1 LFRHGENPSINVQ
14 NGIGVDYIMNITY
27 WSEEG
32 MRMNNRWNSFIYTCW
47 APVYDFFFNRGLFY
61 AARKRVFE
69 NVNVA
74 EGSKVLFVG
83 VGTGADLAF
92 FPLDRMKV
100 VAVDYSI
107 EMLKKAK
114 RKYPNIEFIQMDAQ
128 SLSFP
133 AHSFDMI
140 VASLV
145 VSVVPNPEKAISEMV
160 RVTKK
165 GGSVIIFDKF
175 VPKHKELSIM
185 KKIIRPFIRLLGT
198 DIGISFEKIY
208 EIVKHECHIVEDTE
222 VMVQGMYRKIVLEKY
237 NR

>member
-1 LFRHGENPSINVQ
+1 MFDQFATI
-14 NGIGVDYIMNITY
+14 NITIF
-27 WSEEG
+27 WSEEVMG
-32 MRMNNRWNSFIYTCW
+32 MNNRWNSFIYKCW

-61 AARKRVFE
+61 SARKRVFE
-69 NVNVA
+69 HVNVA
-74 EGSKVLFVG
+74 EGSRVLFVG

-92 FPLDRMKV
+92 FPLDKIKV

-114 RKYPNIEFIQMDAQ
+114 RKYPHIEFIQMDAQ
-128 SLSFP
+128 ALSLP
-133 AHSFDMI
+133 THSFDMI
-140 VASLV
+140 VASLI

-165 GGSVIIFDKF
+165 GGRIIIFDKF

-185 KKIIRPFIRLLGT
+185 KKIIRPFIKLLGT

-208 EIVKHECHIVEDTE
+208 EVVKHECHLVEDAD
-222 VMVQGMYRKIVLEKY
+222 VMMQGMYRKIVLEKK
-237 NR
+237 R